1 MSISTINFKKKEP
14 SKDGSQSEATTRFEL
29 KTLSKNLVERRLL
42 ETLISFAP
50 NLHQFQRSK
59 SLLPRQPENLSRIC
73 MTNESLFL
81 TGFCI
86 GREYSIILRRG

>member
-1 MSISTINFKKKEP
+1 MVKDVNIYYKFQKKEP

-50 NLHQFQRSK
+50 NLHQF
-59 SLLPRQPENLSRIC
+59 
-73 MTNESLFL
+73 
-81 TGFCI
+81 
-86 GREYSIILRRG
+86 